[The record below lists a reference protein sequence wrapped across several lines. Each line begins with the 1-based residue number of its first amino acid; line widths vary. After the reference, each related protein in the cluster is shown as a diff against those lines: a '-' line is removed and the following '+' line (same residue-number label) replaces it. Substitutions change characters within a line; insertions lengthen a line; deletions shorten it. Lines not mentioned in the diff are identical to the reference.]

1 MTRPIALLALL
12 MCPLADAAALVD
24 DAVMTRA
31 DRLIEDAIAA
41 KQIPGAVLLV
51 GRGSSVVYRKAY
63 GQRAVEPIP
72 EPMTVDTIFDLA
84 SLTKPI
90 ATATAVMQLVEDG
103 RLRLDDR
110 VANHLPD
117 FGRHG
122 KDTITVRHLLTHVSG
137 LRGDLD
143 LEDPWVG
150 RDTALALA
158 AEEIPLAAPGE
169 RFIYSDIGFL
179 VLGALV
185 ERLSGL
191 PLEQFVRQRITTP
204 LGMKD
209 TEFTPPASAQDR
221 IAPTQRCTPLGPRCE
236 GSGQILLRGEVHDP
250 TARRMRGVAGHAGLF
265 GTADDLARYARMLL
279 EGGALGSARILS
291 PLSIVKMTSPATPP
305 DMASIRGLGWDID
318 SSYSSNRG
326 ELLPIGSFGHTG
338 FTGTSIWI
346 DPLTETYVI
355 LLTNRV
361 HPDGRGDVVALRA
374 QIATLVGAALRR
386 LPDGARLREAQW
398 TSGQFQP
405 APARRARSTSETTA
419 GLTLSGID
427 VLRSENFKP
436 LIGKRVGL
444 LTHQAAIARSGEST
458 VELIAKAPGVTLVAL
473 FSPEHGL
480 RSDLDAAVPSSVDA
494 RSGLPVFSL
503 YGETRRP
510 TTAMLRGIDTLV
522 VDLQDVGA
530 RFYTYATT
538 MGYLLEEAA
547 RSRIE
552 VVVLDRP
559 NPLGGTTIEG
569 PSLERGELGF
579 TAYFPMPIRHG
590 LTLGELA
597 RVFNAEGKIG
607 ANLSV
612 IGVRYWQRDA
622 WFDETGLPWVAPS
635 PNLRSLQSTLLYPG
649 VATIEGANVSVGRGT
664 DTPFQLIGAPWID
677 GVRLAAELNGREI
690 PGVRF
695 YPVSFTPT
703 SSRHQGERCG
713 GVSIV
718 LTDRERLPIV
728 RLGLE
733 LASALD
739 HLYGP
744 RFELDRIAGLFGRE
758 VVNRLR
764 NREPP
769 QRIVDSWAARE
780 AAWRRLRAPYLLYR

>member
-1 MTRPIALLALL
+1 MKRVIALLTLTL
-12 MCPLADAAALVD
+12 CPIADAAALVD
-24 DAVMTRA
+24 EAVMARA
-31 DRLIEDAIAA
+31 DRLIENAIETR
-41 KQIPGAVLLV
+41 QIPGAVLLV

-63 GQRAVEPIP
+63 GRRVIEPTP

-103 RLRLDDR
+103 RIRLDDR
-110 VANHLPD
+110 IASHLPD

-122 KDTITVRHLLTHVSG
+122 KDTITVRHLLTHVGG

-143 LEDPWVG
+143 LEDPWIG
-150 RDTALALA
+150 RDTALELA

-179 VLGALV
+179 VLGALIEHV
-185 ERLSGL
+185 TGL
-191 PLEQFVRQRITTP
+191 PLEQFVKQRITTP

-209 TEFTPPASAQDR
+209 TGFTPPVTAQTR

-236 GSGQILLRGEVHDP
+236 GSGQIMLRGEVHDP

-279 EGGALGSARILS
+279 EGGALGSTRILS
-291 PLSIVKMTSPATPP
+291 PLSVVKMTSPATP
-305 DMASIRGLGWDID
+305 AELLSVRGLGWDID

-338 FTGTSIWI
+338 FTGTSLWI
-346 DPLTETYVI
+346 DPLTGTYII

-361 HPDGRGDVVALRA
+361 HPDGRGDVGALRA
-374 QIATLVGAALRR
+374 QVATLVGAALRR
-386 LPDGARLREAQW
+386 LPENDRLREARW
-398 TSGQFQP
+398 SGGEFQR
-405 APARRARSTSETTA
+405 APARRARSATA
-419 GLTLSGID
+419 GTSGMTLSGID
-427 VLRSENFKP
+427 VLRNDNFKP
-436 LIGKRVGL
+436 LRGKRVGL
-444 LTHQAAIARSGEST
+444 LTHQAALARSGEST
-458 VELIAKAPGVTLVAL
+458 VDLIAKAPDVTLVAL

-480 RSDLDAAVPSSVDA
+480 HSDLDAAVPSGVDA
-494 RSGLPVFSL
+494 RRGLPVHSL
-503 YGETRRP
+503 YGDTRRP
-510 TTAMLRGIDTLV
+510 TAAMLRGIDTLV

-538 MGYLLEEAA
+538 VAYVLEEAA
-547 RSRIE
+547 RARIE

-559 NPLGGTTIEG
+559 NPLGGTAIEG
-569 PSLERGELGF
+569 PTLDRSELSF

-590 LTLGELA
+590 MTLGELA
-597 RVFNAEGKIG
+597 RVFNAEGGIG
-607 ANLSV
+607 ANLTV
-612 IGVRYWQRDA
+612 IGVRHWQRDA
-622 WFDETGLPWVAPS
+622 WFDQTGLPWIAPS
-635 PNLRSLQSTLLYPG
+635 PNLRSLQSALLYPG
-649 VATIEGANVSVGRGT
+649 VATIEGSNVSVGRGT
-664 DTPFQLIGAPWID
+664 DTPFQVIGAPWID
-677 GVRLAAELNGREI
+677 GVRLAAELNARDI

-695 YPVSFTPT
+695 YPVTFTPT

-718 LTDRERLPIV
+718 LTDRERLPVV

-739 HLYGP
+739 HLYGAK
-744 RFELDRIAGLFGRE
+744 FELDRVAGLFGRD
-758 VVNRLR
+758 VVTRLR
-764 NREPP
+764 NGESP
-769 QRIVDSWAARE
+769 QRIVDSWGAQE